1 MPDNGPMPAPATLA
15 EIGQRL
21 DHLPVGQVHR
31 RVVRAVGLGLFF
43 EVYEIFLASS
53 ISATLR
59 TRYDV
64 DGSAL
69 KLLLASTF
77 VGMFVGALAF
87 GRLADR
93 LGRRQAFLLNLT
105 WFSAWSLVGAVAP
118 NAWVLVGSRFMAGI
132 GVGAEYP
139 VADSYL
145 ADVLPKADRGRLA
158 AWAYTLSFVAVPVL
172 GFLALYLD
180 ARVVFGIDGWRL
192 LLVIGALGAVIVA
205 LLRRGL
211 PESPRWLASQGRF
224 DEAAAAIKQFE
235 SGAYV
240 QFGDTGELAPVVPAT
255 PDPDPEPPVAEHAGR
270 SKLWMSPYRQ
280 RVLMLTVFHYFQ
292 PFAYYGFGTLAALV
306 LVSRG
311 YSTTHSLMFTA
322 LSFVGYPV
330 GSMLA
335 IPLMR
340 QLERKFVIVGSAA
353 AIAVTGLLF
362 ATADHALTIVVF
374 GFMTT
379 ALCNVFSNAY
389 HVYQAEIFPTD
400 IRATAVGATYSVSR
414 LSSGL
419 LPFLL
424 IPVLDEYGAVSMFAV
439 VVVALAIVIVVI
451 AAIGPRTSGR
461 NLEDINPI

>member
-1 MPDNGPMPAPATLA
+1 MPTPATLA

-93 LGRRQAFLLNLT
+93 LGRRRAFLLNLS
-105 WFSAWSLVGAVAP
+105 WFSLWSLVGACAP

-180 ARVVFGIDGWRL
+180 ARVVFGLDGWRVL
-192 LLVIGALGAVIVA
+192 LIIGALGAVIVA
-205 LLRRGL
+205 LLRRGM

-224 DEAAAAIKQFE
+224 DEAAAAVKQFE

-240 QFGDTGELAPVVPAT
+240 HFGDTGEHVPAIV
-255 PDPDPEPPVAEHAGR
+255 PASLEPEPAPDPEHPDR
-270 SKLWMSPYRQ
+270 SRLWIWPYRQ

-340 QLERKFVIVGSAA
+340 HVERKFLIMGSAV
-353 AIAVTGLLF
+353 AVALSGLLF
-362 ATADHALTIVVF
+362 ATANHAFTIVVF
-374 GFMTT
+374 GFVTT

-424 IPVLDEYGAVSMFAV
+424 IPVLDEFGATAMFGV
-439 VVVALAIVIVVI
+439 VVGALVIVVGVI

-461 NLEDINPI
+461 NLEDINPV

>member
-1 MPDNGPMPAPATLA
+1 MPAPDTLA

-93 LGRRQAFLLNLT
+93 LGRRRAFLLNLT
-105 WFSAWSLVGAVAP
+105 WFSLWSLVGACAP

-172 GFLALYLD
+172 GFLALFLD

-192 LLVIGALGAVIVA
+192 LLVIGALGAVFVA

-240 QFGDTGELAPVVPAT
+240 QFGDTDELAVVAADPQPSDTAH
-255 PDPDPEPPVAEHAGR
+255 PDR
-270 SKLWMSPYRQ
+270 SRLWQPPYRQ

-311 YSTTHSLMFTA
+311 YSTTHSLTFTA

-330 GSMLA
+330 GSVLA

-340 QLERKFVIVGSAA
+340 RIERKFLIVGSAA
-353 AIAVTGLLF
+353 AIGVSGLLF
-362 ATADHALTIVVF
+362 ATATHALAIVVF
-374 GFMTT
+374 GFMAT

-424 IPVLDEYGAVSMFAV
+424 IPVLDEFGAVPMFGV
-439 VVVALAIVIVVI
+439 VVVALVVVIVVI
-451 AAIGPRTSGR
+451 AAFGPRTSER
-461 NLEDINPI
+461 NLEDINPV

>member
-1 MPDNGPMPAPATLA
+1 MTVSETPTIA

-21 DHLPVGQVHR
+21 DYLPVGQVHR
-31 RVVRAVGLGLFF
+31 RVVRAIGLGLFF

-53 ISATLR
+53 IAATLR

-69 KLLLASTF
+69 KMLLASTF
-77 VGMFVGALAF
+77 IGMFVGALVF

-93 LGRRQAFLLNLT
+93 LGRRRAFLLNLT
-105 WFSAWSLVGAVAP
+105 WFSLWSVVGACAP
-118 NAWVLVGSRFMAGI
+118 NAWILVASRFMAGI

-145 ADVLPKADRGRLA
+145 ADILPKADRGRLA
-158 AWAYTLSFVAVPVL
+158 AWAYTVSFVAVPVL

-180 ARVVFGIDGWRL
+180 AREVAGIDGWRVL
-192 LLVIGALGAVIVA
+192 LALGALGAVVVA

-224 DEAAAAIKQFE
+224 DEASAALKQFE
-235 SGAYV
+235 SGAFV
-240 QFGDTGELAPVVPAT
+240 KFGDTGQLVPVKIAPESPSG
-255 PDPDPEPPVAEHAGR
+255 PVATTPGGADTSR
-270 SKLWMSPYRQ
+270 LWISPYRQ
-280 RVLMLTVFHYFQ
+280 RVMMLAVFHCFQ

-311 YSTTHSLMFTA
+311 FSTTHSLTFTA

-330 GSMLA
+330 GSVLA

-340 QLERKFVIVGSAA
+340 LFERKFLIMGSAA
-353 AIAVTGLLF
+353 AIAVCGLSF
-362 ATADHALTIVVF
+362 ATASEGWMIVVF
-374 GFMTT
+374 GFLTT

-400 IRATAVGATYSVSR
+400 IRATAVGATYSLSR
-414 LSSGL
+414 LCSGL
-419 LPFLL
+419 LPFIL
-424 IPVLDEYGAVSMFAV
+424 IPVLDDHGAAAMFG
-439 VVVALAIVIVVI
+439 VVVAALIVVIVVI
-451 AAIGPRTSGR
+451 AAYGPRSSGR
-461 NLEDINPI
+461 NLEDINPV